1 MNKGALGDVDDVG
14 GFAIDAN
21 GRFRFDHKANSIS
34 PGNDAAHFSIAKY
47 NASTTALIGCG
58 ALNTS
63 AGGQAYFYKSR
74 NATPGGAFTIV
85 QDNDSLGSLVWAADD
100 GTDATSISGRIEF
113 VIGAAPGTNDVP
125 GRLKIFVTADGAQT
139 PTERFRINYNG
150 DITATDTSIGSLSDE
165 RLKDNIADYTYALSD
180 FKNLR
185 PRSFEWKNPTEH
197 SGTGTK
203 RGFIAQEVG
212 AVDSLYT
219 DTYVMDENFDDYGII
234 HNADGSLKDDS
245 AGMAQTA
252 KLGYKDAMYVSV
264 IKQAITKI
272 ETLET
277 KVQALEDA

>member
-1 MNKGALGDVDDVG
+1 MNIGALGDVDDVG
-14 GFAIDAN
+14 GFAIDSN

-34 PGNDAAHFSIAKY
+34 PGNDAAHFTIAKY
-47 NASTTALIGCG
+47 NASTTTLIGAAC
-58 ALNTS
+58 LNTS
-63 AGGQAYFYKSR
+63 AGANVYFYKSR
-74 NATPGGAFTIV
+74 NATPGGAYTIV
-85 QDNDSLGSLVWAADD
+85 QDNDSLGAISWAVDD
-100 GTDATSISGRIEF
+100 GTDAVSVAGRIEF
-113 VIGAAPGTNDVP
+113 VVGAAPGSNDTP
-125 GRLKIFVTADGAQT
+125 GRMKIAVTADGAHV
-139 PTERFRINYNG
+139 PTERFRINHNG

-203 RGFIAQEVG
+203 RGFVAQEVG
-212 AVDSLYT
+212 AVDSSYT
-219 DTYVMDENFDDYGII
+219 DTYVMDEDGDDYGII

-264 IKQAITKI
+264 IKQLISKI